1 MLTQK
6 DWLNIIENK
15 GATLDV
21 VVYNN
26 EVISITNKE
35 YKNGYAASIKGHELK
50 YQRSINNDILLGYI
64 KSNMRELDE
73 QPQSRIGIWID
84 NGVWYLDIS
93 HVYTSIYNALD
104 DAKQQEQ
111 KAIYDFARKVSLDVN
126 TLEVIK
132 Y

>member
-93 HVYTSIYNALD
+93 HIYTNIYNALD

>member
-6 DWLNIIENK
+6 DWLKIVEDR

-35 YKNGYAASIKGHELK
+35 YKGGWAASIKGHELR

-93 HVYTSIYNALD
+93 HAYNNLYNALD
-104 DAKQQEQ
+104 DARQQEQ
-111 KAIYDFARKVSLDVN
+111 KAIYDFARKASIDVN

-132 Y
+132 

>member
-132 Y
+132 